1 MEGNVMAKR
10 EKTKRRL
17 ELSPGA
23 EDPADRLFAEVAGI
37 LEQARRQTVRS
48 VNTYMVTAYW
58 LVGWRIVEAEQGG
71 ETRAGYG
78 QRLIEGLS
86 VRLTK
91 RFGRGFSVQS
101 LWNFRE
107 LFLTYRERTPR
118 ILSTLRRESDSEP
131 FNAAIL
137 STAWREFAR
146 ADESAGIGDTASSE
160 LAIRSHTGMAP
171 VVQPGEPGIG
181 FHPNLGW
188 SHYRAL
194 MRVDKPAARQFY
206 EDEAATAGWSV
217 RELQRQIGSLYY
229 ERLLASR
236 DKRGMIR
243 EQRQTA
249 APDPLAVIKDPYV
262 LEFLDLPEDHRLNET
277 ELEAR
282 LLSHLQ
288 GFLLELGHGFALIG
302 RQQRLTLDGDHF
314 YADLVFYHVRLKCF
328 VIIDLKT
335 EKLTH
340 ADLGQMQLYV
350 NYYDR
355 EVKGADDNPTLG
367 LILCT
372 DKNEAVV
379 RYVLGEGQEQIFAS
393 RYRMVL
399 PTEEELAAEV
409 RREMAALGLDDP
421 PGAAAAATSST
432 RPKTKRAKSRRIAR
446 R

>member
-1 MEGNVMAKR
+1 MAQPKKR
-10 EKTKRRL
+10 ERRL
-17 ELSPGA
+17 DLSAGA
-23 EDPADRLFAEVAGI
+23 EDPAERLFAEVAGI
-37 LEQARRQTVRS
+37 LEHARRQTVRS

-58 LVGWRIVEAEQGG
+58 LIGWRIVEAEQGG

-78 QRLIEGLS
+78 ERLIEGLS

-91 RFGRGFSVQS
+91 RFGRGFSMPN
-101 LWNFRE
+101 LRNFRGFY
-107 LFLTYRERTPR
+107 LAFQER
-118 ILSTLRRESDSEP
+118 LSEIRYTLCSEFEKHMSQAAFTARRRLIAAESTKPIEMGKEHERHGP
-131 FNAAIL
+131 IH
-137 STAWREFAR
+137 
-146 ADESAGIGDTASSE
+146 DET
-160 LAIRSHTGMAP
+160 R
-171 VVQPGEPGIG
+171 

-194 MRVDKPAARQFY
+194 MRVENPVARRFY
-206 EDEAATAGWSV
+206 EDEAANADWSV

-243 EQRQTA
+243 EQRLTA
-249 APDPLAVIKDPYV
+249 RSEALAVIKDPYV

-277 ELEAR
+277 ELEER
-282 LLSHLQ
+282 LISHLQ
-288 GFLLELGHGFALIG
+288 AFLLELGHGFALIG

-314 YADLVFYHVRLKCF
+314 YADLVFYHVRLKCY

-355 EVKGADDNPTLG
+355 EVKGPDDNPTLG

-409 RREMAALGLDDP
+409 RREMAALGLDDSSV
-421 PGAAAAATSST
+421 AATAPSGSRKVART
-432 RPKTKRAKSRRIAR
+432 RAKSRRNKR

>member
-1 MEGNVMAKR
+1 MAKR
-10 EKTKRRL
+10 KQAASSREVTPATKD
-17 ELSPGA
+17 A
-23 EDPADRLFAEVAGI
+23 ADRLFAEVAEI
-37 LEQARRQTVRS
+37 LEEARQRTVRS
-48 VNTYMVTAYW
+48 VNTYMVAAYW
-58 LVGWRIVEAEQGG
+58 LIGWRIVEAEQGG

-78 QRLIEGLS
+78 QRIVENLS
-86 VRLTK
+86 ARLTQ

-107 LFLTYRERTPR
+107 LFLTYRDRTPR
-118 ILSTLRRESDSEP
+118 ILSTARRESAAGLLDD
-131 FNAAIL
+131 AIL
-137 STAWREFAR
+137 STVWREFAR
-146 ADESAGIGDTASSE
+146 PVQTAEFRDTSSGELSIQHHGAPGSGQQLESA
-160 LAIRSHTGMAP
+160 
-171 VVQPGEPGIG
+171 VG

-194 MRVDKPAARQFY
+194 MRVENPAARRFY
-206 EDEAATAGWSV
+206 EEEAAVAGWSV

-229 ERLLASR
+229 ERLLMSR
-236 DKRGMIR
+236 DKRGMIV
-243 EQRQTA
+243 EQRQQSA
-249 APDPLAVIKDPYV
+249 GDVLAVVKDPYV

-277 ELEAR
+277 ELEER
-282 LLSHLQ
+282 LISHLQ
-288 GFLLELGHGFALIG
+288 AFLLELGHGFAFIG

-340 ADLGQMQLYV
+340 SDLGQMQLYV

-355 EVKGADDNPTLG
+355 EIKGPDDNPTLG

-393 RYRMVL
+393 QYRMIL
-399 PTEEELAAEV
+399 PTEAELAAEV
-409 RREMAALGLDDP
+409 RREMAALGLKNAS
-421 PGAAAAATSST
+421 AAGDSETEGRRMKTRQTKST
-432 RPKTKRAKSRRIAR
+432 RRKRR
-446 R
+446 